1 MLWGKTLTGIVSG
14 EDLHMSVVPKLLF
27 VCGSTQGVLRHF
39 HGGFVRH
46 CEATGDTTW
55 VLLITT
61 GSSYL
66 IRLPL
71 AWLFGIYLEL
81 GLVGIW
87 IGLCGELVIRAMLF
101 LARFMHGGWAKKAL

>member
-1 MLWGKTLTGIVSG
+1 
-14 EDLHMSVVPKLLF
+14 
-27 VCGSTQGVLRHF
+27 LR
-39 HGGFVRH
+39 G
-46 CEATGDTTW
+46 TGDTTW

-101 LARFMHGGWAKKAL
+101 LARFLHGGWAKNTL

>member
-1 MLWGKTLTGIVSG
+1 
-14 EDLHMSVVPKLLF
+14 MSMVVR
-27 VCGSTQGVLRHF
+27 QALR
-39 HGGFVRH
+39 G
-46 CEATGDTTW
+46 TGDTTW

-66 IRLPL
+66 VRLPL

-101 LARFMHGGWAKKAL
+101 LARFLHGGWAKKAL